1 VVWRILRY
9 GVILTVAGGVVF
21 VAASFGRGPAAAA
34 GVLWLFILGATAIWL
49 PRAAHRAFR
58 RGDYKRARLHYNILR
73 RLQLDPVKRTSV
85 EVSLAACVL
94 GYDDWEGALVVLDR
108 IDPDGLGEAA
118 RAAWLNNR
126 AYAIARV
133 AEEPELALELAN
145 EAIALRP
152 DVAGFRHTRGIALLE
167 LGRLDEAI
175 RELDGLW
182 KRLGEYDSSPLLE
195 AERCY
200 DLGQAWT
207 RKGEREYASDY
218 FERAHR
224 AAPESTWARLSGE
237 YLAPMSTR
245 SDALAEFIEA

>member
-1 VVWRILRY
+1 MVWRILRY
-9 GVILTVAGGVVF
+9 VIVVTIAGGVVF
-21 VAASFGRGPAAAA
+21 VAASFGRVAAASA
-34 GVLWLFILGATAIWL
+34 GLLWLVMLGTTVIWL

-58 RGDYKRARLHYNILR
+58 LGDYKRAQLHYNILR
-73 RLQLDPVKRTSV
+73 RLQLDSAKRASV

-94 GYDDWEGALVVLDR
+94 GRDDWDGALIVLDR
-108 IDPDGLGEAA
+108 IDPELLGEAA
-118 RAAWLNNR
+118 HAAWLNNR
-126 AYAIARV
+126 AYAIARGGEDPHV
-133 AEEPELALELAN
+133 ALDLAD
-145 EAIALRP
+145 EAISLRP

-167 LGRLDEAI
+167 VGRVDEAI

-182 KRLGEYDSSPLLE
+182 KRLGEYDSTPLLE

-237 YLAPMSTR
+237 YLDPASAQV
-245 SDALAEFIEA
+245 DALADFIEA